1 MHRAIA
7 PLALACAAFAALPA
21 AAGTVSVTARTR
33 GPAVD
38 VYIEAQSRGVTPTY
52 LYDHAHRERR
62 VLPRSAPPPIGT
74 FAYFGVGGAT
84 AVAVVTDV
92 HVDGTVTLL
101 HHDPY
106 GAATELR
113 MNLRYPHH
121 HRRAGYVVNDYVLF
135 TGTRALA
142 PVVFYGY
149 SQPPPRVV
157 VIDAPRHGGHRGG
170 VGPREHHEHER
181 WTCHEP
187 GHPGRGHAFGKCK
200 NHGHHPRPVNARW
213 DDDHGHHHG
222 HWDDDD
228 DRRDRGDRRW
238 ADRGR
243 DGHDDHKKKNKKK
256 HKRDKKDDGKRGDKR
271 QDRDRDH
278 DHRARKKLDV

>member
-38 VYIEAQSRGVTPTY
+38 VYIEAQTRGVTPTY

-62 VLPRSAPPPIGT
+62 VLSRTAPPPVGT

-92 HVDGTVTLL
+92 RADGTVTLL

-113 MNLRYPHH
+113 MNLRYPKL
-121 HRRAGYVVNDYVLF
+121 HRRGAHVVNDYVLF

-157 VIDAPRHGGHRGG
+157 VIRAPAHGGHRGG
-170 VGPREHHEHER
+170 VGPRDYRENQR
-181 WTCHEP
+181 LTCHEP
-187 GHPGRGHAFGKCK
+187 GHPGRGHAWGKCK
-200 NHGHHPRPVNARW
+200 NHGHHPRAVNARW
-213 DDDHGHHHG
+213 DGDH
-222 HWDDDD
+222 
-228 DRRDRGDRRW
+228 RR

-243 DGHDDHKKKNKKK
+243 DKHDDKKHTKKKNNKKN
-256 HKRDKKDDGKRGDKR
+256 KRDKKDDGKRGDKR